1 MPVGWRVY
9 LQYLQTCLLCHSI
22 YLSNIICLL
31 ICTLFLFTVAFLGN
45 MTDESL
51 EQYIL
56 QGDSV
61 HDAGA
66 SGGANGGRGS
76 GGSGNAGG
84 REVIHARKEITPGE

>member
-1 MPVGWRVY
+1 
-9 LQYLQTCLLCHSI
+9 
-22 YLSNIICLL
+22 
-31 ICTLFLFTVAFLGN
+31 